1 MLAPRHASRPWRK
14 TPAVFIVVASLQT
27 AGAHRATEMFQ
38 RLLQLRSPRG
48 RARYATLF
56 MRRFAPNRP
65 RRCCSLNRFAMR
77 PDKIHGEA
85 KKNQAEYERDGRQQ
99 RIRGTQEFGLL
110 FAAAMKNKSA
120 RSEQREEEPFRID
133 HASEERA
140 VGVGHRKRGGPYGLC
155 SDSKMRRAAHRM
167 KRGHPAESQTVL
179 RHGVVDARPG
189 ERDP

>member
-56 MRRFAPNRP
+56 MRRFAPNRL
-65 RRCCSLNRFAMR
+65 RRCCSLNRVAMR

-85 KKNQAEYERDGRQQ
+85 KKNQAESESAVTRRCPDLVARDGSRGDERDGR
-99 RIRGTQEFGLL
+99 
-110 FAAAMKNKSA
+110 
-120 RSEQREEEPFRID
+120 
-133 HASEERA
+133 SEERR
-140 VGVGHRKRGGPYGLC
+140 VGKECRSRW
-155 SDSKMRRAAHRM
+155 S
-167 KRGHPAESQTVL
+167 
-179 RHGVVDARPG
+179 
-189 ERDP
+189 